1 MKHECRTYWG
11 ENAFG
16 SSLGNTAPD
25 GGGTIKRD
33 LFII

>member
-1 MKHECRTYWG
+1 VQNLLG

-25 GGGTIKRD
+25 GGGPTIKRD

>member
-1 MKHECRTYWG
+1 MSAELIVG
-11 ENAFG
+11 ENVFG

-25 GGGTIKRD
+25 GGGPTIKRD